1 MNIICEIRK
10 EYGGWLVEAV
20 TPDGSPIRAY
30 CETLGQATHEARY
43 MECEPA

>member
-1 MNIICEIRK
+1 MNTICEIRK

-20 TPDGSPIRAY
+20 TPDGGPIRAY
-30 CETLGQATHEARY
+30 CETLGQAMQVARR